1 MKVPS
6 GDLNR
11 TQNGFGR
18 LHLFNRAVTG
28 KQASTGLAPNLC
40 NG

>member
-6 GDLNR
+6 GDFNR
-11 TQNGFGR
+11 TPNGFGR
-18 LHLFNRAVTG
+18 FHLFNRAVTG
-28 KQASTGLAPNLC
+28 KQASTGLAPTPC